1 MQTILTGNVPDNL
14 PAPVKASAADD
25 GIITNFAFWP
35 DIQVNQYRETMRQEG
50 EETPARLREALMQA
64 IGYANGQLAR
74 WENQQREKGFAQLA
88 DVPAEK
94 IGGESVRVL
103 CYRRAV
109 FFAARALLTE
119 QFRGTDTTHKGDIR
133 ANALESTTGDMWRQF
148 QWALSELRD
157 EPHMTVDLI

>member
-1 MQTILTGNVPDNL
+1 MQTILTSNSPE
-14 PAPVKASAADD
+14 PIKPPPVSPEA
-25 GIITNFAFWP
+25 ITNFAFWP
-35 DIQVNQYRETMRQEG
+35 DIRVDQYREVMRQEG
-50 EETPARLREALMQA
+50 EETSPRLREAIMQA
-64 IGYANGQLAR
+64 MGYANGQLVR
-74 WENQQREKGFAQLA
+74 WAQQQQQKGFNHL
-88 DVPAEK
+88 DEVPAEK

-133 ANALESTTGDMWRQF
+133 ANALESTTDDMWRQF
-148 QWALSELRD
+148 QWALSELRG

>member
-1 MQTILTGNVPDNL
+1 MQTVLTGNL
-14 PAPVKASAADD
+14 PEPLKAATASPEVIA
-25 GIITNFAFWP
+25 NFDFWP
-35 DIQVNQYRETMRQEG
+35 DIRVDKYREVMRQEG
-50 EETPARLREALMQA
+50 EETSPRLREALTQA
-64 IGYANGQLAR
+64 MAYANGQLIR
-74 WENQQREKGFAQLA
+74 WAQQQRKSGFMRLE

-94 IGGESVRVL
+94 IEGESVRVL

-119 QFRGTDTTHKGDIR
+119 QYRGTDTTHKGDIR
-133 ANALESTTGDMWRQF
+133 ANTLESTTDDMWRQF